1 MSELTDFTGWVG
13 FILISLCLVRFLSG
27 ISFIKGFI
35 SKPLE
40 YHKGL
45 GWLAL
50 VFLAGHGLIA
60 YYQESPELPKGIHLF
75 FSEIGTGL
83 LTWLI
88 LLATCLTTLLL
99 RPPSIFRKRHVLL
112 VITLTLFALVHI
124 E

>member
-1 MSELTDFTGWVG
+1 MVSELTDFTGWVG

-27 ISFIKGFI
+27 ISFIKIII
-35 SKPLE
+35 SKPLK

-60 YYQESPELPKGIHLF
+60 YYQESPELPKGISLF

-88 LLATCLTTLLL
+88 LLATCLTTLVP
-99 RPPSIFRKRHVLL
+99 RPGIFKKRHLMMVVLL
-112 VITLTLFALVHI
+112 FLFTLIHI